1 MFFFSVSLSFSF
13 VECFVVASIALMGE
27 KCLNSMHFP
36 SPLKPI
42 FSIQDSGFH
51 SPYDLDTMFHLHIM
65 YLEVLNMALRLNGRG
80 ERLHHLP

>member
-1 MFFFSVSLSFSF
+1 
-13 VECFVVASIALMGE
+13 MGE

-80 ERLHHLP
+80 GEIAPLALAYTKQQHFERMG